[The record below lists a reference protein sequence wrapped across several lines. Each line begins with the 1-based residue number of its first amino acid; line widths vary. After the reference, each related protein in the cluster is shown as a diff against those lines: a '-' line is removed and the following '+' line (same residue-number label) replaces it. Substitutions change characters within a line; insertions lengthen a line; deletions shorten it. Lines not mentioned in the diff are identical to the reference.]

1 MAVEGLQNQAQRLDK
16 WLWHARLTKSRSMAS
31 KLIADGK
38 VRVNR
43 DKILKPS
50 QTVKVGDVFTLI
62 IRGHLHAGRVLSM
75 TDRRVGPSD
84 VNPLYEDLSPSIA
97 ESSRGQDFK
106 A

>member
-1 MAVEGLQNQAQRLDK
+1 MAGDDAQNQPQRLDK

-62 IRGHLHAGRVLSM
+62 IRGHLRVGRVLSM
-75 TDRRVGPSD
+75 TDRRVGPQD
-84 VNPLYEDLSPSIA
+84 VKPLYEDLSPDIA
-97 ESSRGQDFK
+97 ESSGNV
-106 A
+106 